1 MKPLRLVGL
10 VIVASAFAAFGQSMV
25 VGGAER
31 GATLFKTQNCV
42 TCHSVNGKGGSSA
55 PDLGRMIGR
64 DYTPASLASLMW
76 NHAPQMWASME
87 KQGIARPAITEQQ
100 AADLFAYFYATRYFD
115 KPGDAGRGKQ
125 VLASKHCADCHG
137 SAGPGKPVSS
147 WESAGD
153 PVLLAG
159 RMWNHGA
166 EMRAA
171 FQTKGIKWP
180 SLTSQNLTDLLVY
193 VQSQPENKGR
203 TPSTEPA
210 PPGDGQALFKEKGC
224 AGCHQGNL
232 SLDNRYL
239 GRTLTDFA
247 VAMWNH
253 EPKMKNPP
261 PALNGGQMRSIVAY
275 LQTTHLFSVKANAT
289 RGKKVYTD
297 KKCASCH
304 DDASSGAPGLASLKG
319 KLYPF
324 SMVSALWDHGPAMQK
339 SMLQKGIP
347 WPRFQGTDMADLLAY
362 LNQ

>member
-1 MKPLRLVGL
+1 MKPLRLAGL
-10 VIVASAFAAFGQSMV
+10 VVVALVLACGQSLV
-25 VGGAER
+25 TGDAQR

-42 TCHSVNGKGGSSA
+42 MCHSVNGQGGSSA
-55 PDLGRMIGR
+55 PDLGRIIGR
-64 DYTPASLASLMW
+64 DYAPALLAGLMW
-76 NHAPQMWASME
+76 NHAPLMWTAME
-87 KQGIARPAITEQQ
+87 KQGIARPAVTEQQ

-125 VLASKHCADCHG
+125 VLASKHCAECHA
-137 SAGPGKPVSS
+137 SAGPGKPVGS

-153 PVLLAG
+153 PVLLAE
-159 RMWNHGA
+159 RMWDHGA

-180 SLTSQNLTDLLVY
+180 ALTSQDLTDLLVY
-193 VQSQPENKGR
+193 VQNLPENKDR
-203 TPSTEPA
+203 TPGPTPA
-210 PPGDGQALFKEKGC
+210 PSGEGQALFKEKGC
-224 AGCHQGNL
+224 IGCHQGKL

-261 PALNGGQMRSIVAY
+261 PALNGEEMRAIVAY
-275 LQTTHLFSVKANAT
+275 LQTTHLFSAKANAT

-304 DDASSGAPGLASLKG
+304 DDAASGAPNLADLKG
-319 KLYPF
+319 KFYPF
-324 SMVSALWDHGPAMQK
+324 FMVAALWEHGPAMQQK
-339 SMLQKGIP
+339 MRQKGIP
-347 WPRFQGTDMADLLAY
+347 WPRFKVPDMADLLAY
-362 LNQ
+362 LNSK